1 MADSLENE
9 FLDLVRKRRKNK
21 RTLILKRIGAIVL
34 IAIGS
39 SVLGYWLF
47 HRNVTFNI
55 GNFVV
60 SPMLIGLVA
69 IFFIMGLLVYAA
81 KNLTFNKTHHK
92 LSDKP
97 TKRTLIKRK
106 YLLGYSLLILAI
118 IIQVN
123 PWIINNHLNGLI
135 PRLIYNPQPP
145 TSNSPW
151 PWPNQKMIHPVVAGM
166 TEDIEKS
173 IKSVAEYIDKKEP
186 NPYLKI
192 KALHDYVIS
201 RVTYDLDVL
210 KTGRRPRQD
219 AQTVF
224 LTHKGVCEGYANLF
238 KALGQAIGIDVVYIL
253 GKIRQDLA
261 PVDVIPENIR
271 LLKSNYDWT
280 NHAWNA
286 VKVEGNWQLVD
297 TTWDDTNSGNSA
309 ESYHGNYL
317 MLPPK
322 AMIMSHLPQ
331 QEDWQLLHKV
341 ETDTSFEKQPI
352 LAPQFFA
359 ENLTIVSPTEYQTTI
374 EKTAIIDIILP
385 PNYPKKIVA
394 MFSRIKEKETEF
406 PLWKLPKQEE
416 KPKLEQCHS
425 QDNRAKTMK
434 IYCNFSQ
441 PGIYQVNLFSMEYK
455 NNSPSQGTNPLGKL
469 KFQVI
474 SYPLKQSKINLNSGG

>member
-1 MADSLENE
+1 MPDSLENE
-9 FLDLVRKRRKNK
+9 FLDLVRKRRQKK
-21 RTLILKRIGAIVL
+21 RNLILQRIGAIL
-34 IAIGS
+34 SIAMGS
-39 SVLGYWLF
+39 AVLGYWLF
-47 HRNVTFNI
+47 HRNVSVNI
-55 GNFVV
+55 GNFAIN
-60 SPMLIGLVA
+60 PMLIGLIA
-69 IFFIMGLLVYAA
+69 IFLTMGLLVYAA
-81 KNLTFNKTHHK
+81 KNLAFNEKSHK
-92 LSDKP
+92 LSAKP
-97 TKRTLIKRK
+97 TKFTGIKGK
-106 YLLGYSLLILAI
+106 YLVGYSLLILAI
-118 IIQVN
+118 ILQVN
-123 PWIINNHLNGLI
+123 PSIIDNHLNGLI

-145 TSNSPW
+145 ISKSPW
-151 PWPNQKMIHPVVAGM
+151 PWPNQQTIHPIVANIPA
-166 TEDIEKS
+166 DIEKN
-173 IKSVAEYIDKKEP
+173 IKSIAQYIDKNEP

-210 KTGRRPRQD
+210 KTGIRPKQD

-224 LTHKGVCEGYANLF
+224 MTHKGVCEGYANLF

-261 PVDVIPENIR
+261 PVDVIPENVR

-297 TTWDDTNSGNSA
+297 TTWDDTDSANSA
-309 ESYHGNYL
+309 PSDRGNYL
-317 MLPPK
+317 MIPPQ
-322 AMIMSHLPQ
+322 AMIMSHFPQ
-331 QEDWQLLHKV
+331 QQDWQLLHKA
-341 ETDTSFEKQPI
+341 ETYTSFEKQPI

-374 EKTAIIDIILP
+374 EKTAIIEIIPP
-385 PNYPKKIVA
+385 PNYPNKIVA

-416 KPKLEQCHS
+416 KQKFEQCNS
-425 QDNRAKTMK
+425 QDNGGKITK

-441 PGIYQVNLFSMEYK
+441 PGIYQVNLFSIEQK
-455 NNSPSQGTNPLGKL
+455 NNSSSQETNPLGQL

-474 SYPLKQSKINLNSGG
+474 SYPLKQSRINLNSG